1 MVSSP
6 IAHTVHPV
14 LQTSD
19 SVVVANLPAEVAHLL
34 EEIQAKD
41 RLVQDCRDVIAKRD
55 ASIQKFVKLN
65 GGHVKNPQD
74 EAYSKV
80 IAANYDKARILQ
92 EEKVGLS
99 EKAGILNEGQMPVD
113 LSIPSLLR
121 ESSGN
126 IIPPTSLGSTGVS
139 TPLHPLS
146 SVGGTANIANA
157 AIARMAN
164 SASGRTNSPANS
176 GMQTHLALN
185 APHLANS
192 AAINA
197 LNRTQRE
204 SSVSSDTKRRRLN
217 ASLGTMPATSSN
229 LARQS
234 SLGPGTPKAGTPASR
249 AGSAGPSRP
258 GKKGAT
264 TTNRKVAPHQQQQN
278 MRKKVARGGIPKKSA
293 RRLLNQNRVSP
304 STTGDDESVISGT
317 GSASPSP
324 SAHGHD

>member
-1 MVSSP
+1 MALMEDAASVLEQF
-6 IAHTVHPV
+6 VH
-14 LQTSD
+14 D
-19 SVVVANLPAEVAHLL
+19 VANLPAEIAHLL
-34 EEIQAKD
+34 EEVQAKD

-80 IAANYDKARILQ
+80 IAANYDRARILQ

-99 EKAGILNEGQMPVD
+99 EKAGILLDRHIKRLDIKIRELQKEGQMSVD

-126 IIPPTSLGSTGVS
+126 IIPPTSLGSTGAN

-197 LNRTQRE
+197 LNRNQRE
-204 SSVSSDTKRRRLN
+204 SSVSSDTKRLRLN

-264 TTNRKVAPHQQQQN
+264 TTNRRVAPHQQQQN
-278 MRKKVARGGIPKKSA
+278 MRKKSLAIDNWR
-293 RRLLNQNRVSP
+293 
-304 STTGDDESVISGT
+304 
-317 GSASPSP
+317 
-324 SAHGHD
+324 